1 MTFRQFITIMLIAT
15 GSLWLGWWWTVISID
30 PYGTNWLGMTLFYLT
45 LFLSLVGTLTLAG
58 VFFRRRRMADAVLY
72 QLVIISS
79 RQSLLLA
86 LFFTALLF
94 LQSQR
99 MLHLW
104 NGFLLIVVLFIT
116 EFLYVYKDHK
126 RKPIQEIRVTEI
138 PFQDDTVPPIFE
150 KREI

>member
-1 MTFRQFITIMLIAT
+1 MTFRQFITMMLIAT

-58 VFFRRRRMADAVLY
+58 VFFRRRKMADAVLY

-79 RQSLLLA
+79 RQSLLLS

-104 NGFLLIVVLFIT
+104 NGFLLIVVLFIA